1 MEEEAEPPP
10 RKKARRGAVNATAT
24 GTTAATTTTLNPT
37 MKCPICWHVIFS
49 SKVCAKGHVICGECF
64 RELDKQPRHPSP
76 PKCPLCRTQDIWYP
90 NLVLDQLIQEHHPIQ
105 YTQRALLHMDWPAL
119 KEYILRD
126 IDLEFCYE
134 QTEPTDALN
143 VAMHIT
149 AIKQVMKMAHVE
161 GFEAQPEFQ
170 VPENLSSMVYTF
182 LPVTGF
188 RQFGGVAAASTTHTT
203 RETLK
208 QLLEHACLLY
218 NSVGYYIKKQ
228 YFLVTCR
235 YRFDEAD
242 KDADA
247 ESETFSV

>member
-1 MEEEAEPPP
+1 METPEEIPEEAPQP
-10 RKKARRGAVNATAT
+10 RKKART
-24 GTTAATTTTLNPT
+24 GATTTLINPT

-49 SKVCAKGHVICGECF
+49 SKVCAKGHVICGACF
-64 RELDKQPRHPSP
+64 EVLDKQPRHPSP

-90 NLVLDQLIQEHHPIQ
+90 NLVLDQLIQEQHPIQ
-105 YTQRALLHMDWPAL
+105 YAQRALLHMDWPAL
-119 KEYILRD
+119 KEYILRE
-126 IDLEFCYE
+126 IDPEFCYE

-161 GFEAQPEFQ
+161 GFQTQPEFQ
-170 VPENLSSMVYTF
+170 VPENLSSMVYSF

-188 RQFGGVAAASTTHTT
+188 AQFGGGATAPTT
-203 RETLK
+203 RDTLK

-235 YRFDEAD
+235 YRFED

-247 ESETFSV
+247 DSDTFSV

>member
-1 MEEEAEPPP
+1 MAEDAQEEIPPQP
-10 RKKARRGAVNATAT
+10 RKKARTGVTVTA
-24 GTTAATTTTLNPT
+24 TAATLINPT
-37 MKCPICWHVIFS
+37 MQCPICWHVIFS

-90 NLVLDQLIQEHHPIQ
+90 NLVLDQLIQEQHPIQ
-105 YTQRALLHMDWPAL
+105 YAQRALLHMDWPAL
-119 KEYILRD
+119 KEYILRE
-126 IDLEFCYE
+126 IDAEFCYE

-161 GFEAQPEFQ
+161 GFQTQPEFQ

-188 RQFGGVAAASTTHTT
+188 AQFGGGDTASTT
-203 RETLK
+203 RDTLK

-235 YRFDEAD
+235 YRFED

-247 ESETFSV
+247 ESDTFSV